1 MTKRSML
8 DRFLRSLANV
18 AGVRSKQRGGS
29 PSNGIRRAAQKP
41 FSLRLEELE
50 KRDLLSVEPFAT
62 AQTGPAELI
71 AQNSAAVV
79 QEQISL
85 ASNAAADGSG
95 TVSTSERLG
104 EDNRSAKG
112 GAPAAGNSISVVIKD
127 CEIYNNEAAGNG
139 GALYVGRGD
148 ASVSNSAITDNT
160 AKRGGGIYAET
171 DQTVTVASNT
181 ISGNTATE
189 EGGGIFACGPVC
201 LYNTIVSLN
210 SLNDLA
216 GTGTFSAYNSL
227 SSNVTLVEGEN
238 NLVYDAA
245 KPLFADAENG
255 DYRLAENSQAHN
267 AGSNDY
273 VSQDT
278 DLAGERRIVGSAVD
292 IGAYELFQ
300 PDLSFNQY
308 SKTVTAVVDRN
319 VVLTRGVVATDLDNP
334 TYTVQIEGV
343 KSTKITVNKTW
354 GQIVYSGGI
363 NGLPARDEPYV
374 VTVTASA
381 ANGSASAEFLLTVVD
396 DSAMTAKVSTN
407 SPKYNN
413 LVRATVKPTAATV
426 TYQWYRTKNA
436 TPATAVWTAISDAT
450 KATYVPTTGD
460 LGYYLKVVARGT
472 NSYAGHA
479 SQAITSGKVTRPIL
493 SVTLPTTVEV
503 NRTLTAFMSPSSA
516 TATYQWYRGS
526 NDEGW
531 TAIKNAT
538 GVKYVPQQA
547 DVGKFLKVTVTGKGN
562 YTGTITK
569 ITGKRV
575 TAPLIS
581 VSLAGKLKVGSTLTP
596 YPSPGA
602 ASVTYQWYSSKDAST
617 WTAISGATSKTY
629 TLTPA
634 EAGKYVK
641 LTIKG
646 TGYYKGTLSKMTAS
660 KISSAQPVSL
670 TSVKLSTDAP
680 EVGAAIKATLAQAN
694 ATATYQW
701 YRGSQELGWTSIA
714 GAIAASY
721 VPTAN
726 DVEFLLK
733 VVATGTGL
741 YRGTATATTANAVI
755 QRLPAPTASITS
767 KTSTA
772 VQIKIGAV
780 ENAATYVVEYATAS
794 DFANALT
801 KSYSSSGS
809 KWITGLT
816 KNATYY
822 FRVKATSASE
832 DYAESHYG
840 ETLCNVDESSAIL
853 DEGPLLVEFE
863 DTNSTNSVLAARA
876 ALIAQISS
884 GLNDEENMFET
895 VELDLDWYSLDD

>member
-1 MTKRSML
+1 M
-8 DRFLRSLANV
+8 
-18 AGVRSKQRGGS
+18 
-29 PSNGIRRAAQKP
+29 QKP

-227 SSNVTLVEGEN
+227 SSDVALVEGEN

-334 TYTVQIEGV
+334 TYTVQVDGV

-354 GQIVYSGGI
+354 GQIVYSGGN

-374 VTVTASA
+374 VTVTASDK
-381 ANGSASAEFLLTVVD
+381 NGAASADFLLTVVN
-396 DSAMTAKVSTN
+396 DSMISLTVTN

-413 LVRATVKPTAATV
+413 LVRSTIKPTKATV

-436 TPATAVWTAISDAT
+436 TPATAVWTAISGAT
-450 KATYVPTTGD
+450 KVTYVPTNSD
-460 LGYYLKVVARGT
+460 LGYYLMVIARGT
-472 NSYAGHA
+472 DAYEGHA
-479 SQAITSGKVTRPIL
+479 TRAITSGKVTRPII
-493 SVTLPTTVEV
+493 SVTLPTTVE
-503 NRTLTAFMSPSSA
+503 
-516 TATYQWYRGS
+516 Y
-526 NDEGW
+526 
-531 TAIKNAT
+531 
-538 GVKYVPQQA
+538 
-547 DVGKFLKVTVTGKGN
+547 
-562 YTGTITK
+562 
-569 ITGKRV
+569 
-575 TAPLIS
+575 
-581 VSLAGKLKVGSTLTP
+581 
-596 YPSPGA
+596 
-602 ASVTYQWYSSKDAST
+602 
-617 WTAISGATSKTY
+617 
-629 TLTPA
+629 
-634 EAGKYVK
+634 
-641 LTIKG
+641 
-646 TGYYKGTLSKMTAS
+646 
-660 KISSAQPVSL
+660 
-670 TSVKLSTDAP
+670 
-680 EVGAAIKATLAQAN
+680 
-694 ATATYQW
+694 
-701 YRGSQELGWTSIA
+701 
-714 GAIAASY
+714 
-721 VPTAN
+721 
-726 DVEFLLK
+726 
-733 VVATGTGL
+733 
-741 YRGTATATTANAVI
+741 
-755 QRLPAPTASITS
+755 
-767 KTSTA
+767 
-772 VQIKIGAV
+772 
-780 ENAATYVVEYATAS
+780 
-794 DFANALT
+794 
-801 KSYSSSGS
+801 
-809 KWITGLT
+809 
-816 KNATYY
+816 
-822 FRVKATSASE
+822 
-832 DYAESHYG
+832 
-840 ETLCNVDESSAIL
+840 
-853 DEGPLLVEFE
+853 
-863 DTNSTNSVLAARA
+863 
-876 ALIAQISS
+876 
-884 GLNDEENMFET
+884 
-895 VELDLDWYSLDD
+895 